1 MSYAGSENLSR
12 STIFK
17 VLMYFITCVA
27 FIFMLFINQV
37 VVSSETF
44 YHQQLKRDLVNEANL
59 FSMIVNKGDSGA
71 LYRTIAQR
79 KLSNATFSYAIQP
92 TKRINKELLIYPTA
106 SFIFGHGSKTSQLSQ
121 VVPLPL
127 GMELVI
133 KINPQFMQSY
143 RQTVIPMLLSGI
155 AVPVILMLAGA
166 SLFAVV
172 ILKKLARVNQAMN
185 RVILG
190 EKGVKLPVSAN
201 DDEFDVLAMH
211 LNFMIEQVEKKET
224 SLKVLSV
231 GMAHDLRTPIARMK
245 LRLERLLTQNTA
257 PHTKELEACHDDL
270 EVLLSMFN
278 GMLEIANLNSG
289 KQHIDKEWV
298 DLSQVC
304 RDVVE
309 FLLPISDEKQQRL
322 SFREDQPYRLQGEP
336 SLLFRAVYNLVE
348 NSIKYT
354 PEQGVIDVIVD
365 HFGVVVID
373 NGMGVSDE
381 DKQRIRE
388 PMFRADRS
396 RTHQGFGL
404 GLSLVEAVVIRH
416 NGELVFSDNNPGLRS
431 RLYLPLASELVAKIG
446 EV

>member
-27 FIFMLFINQV
+27 IIFILFINQV

-59 FSMIVNKGDSGA
+59 FIMMVSKGNSPA
-71 LYRTIAQR
+71 LYKTIAER
-79 KLSNATFSYAIQP
+79 KKNNTTFSYVIRSAKHVVDDIG
-92 TKRINKELLIYPTA
+92 LYPTA
-106 SFIFGHGSKTSQLSQ
+106 SFLFGPSKTTQLSQ
-121 VVPLPL
+121 VVALPL

-133 KINPQFMQSY
+133 KINPQFMQAY

-166 SLFAVV
+166 SLFAIV
-172 ILKKLARVNQAMN
+172 ILKKLARVNHGMN

-190 EKGVKLPVSAN
+190 EKGVKLPVSEN
-201 DDEFDVLAMH
+201 DDEFDVLAIH
-211 LNFMIEQVEKKET
+211 LNFLIEQVEKKET
-224 SLKVLSV
+224 SLKALSV

-245 LRLERLLTQNTA
+245 LRLERLLTQQTA
-257 PHTKELEACHDDL
+257 PHTQELEACHDDL
-270 EVLLSMFN
+270 EVLLGMFN

-309 FLLPISDEKQQRL
+309 FLSPISDEKYQQL
-322 SFREDQPYRLQGEP
+322 TFREDEQYRLQGEP

-348 NSIKYT
+348 NAIKYT
-354 PEQGVIDVIVD
+354 PEHGVINVVVD
-365 HFGVVVID
+365 HFGIVVTD

-381 DKQRIRE
+381 DKERIRE

-404 GLSLVEAVVIRH
+404 GLSLVEAVVVRH

-431 RLYLPLASELVAKIG
+431 RLYLPLASEGDSNSG
-446 EV
+446 E

>member
-1 MSYAGSENLSR
+1 
-12 STIFK
+12 
-17 VLMYFITCVA
+17 MYPA
-27 FIFMLFINQV
+27 
-37 VVSSETF
+37 
-44 YHQQLKRDLVNEANL
+44 
-59 FSMIVNKGDSGA
+59 
-71 LYRTIAQR
+71 
-79 KLSNATFSYAIQP
+79 
-92 TKRINKELLIYPTA
+92 A
-106 SFIFGHGSKTSQLSQ
+106 SFIFGRGKTSQLSQ
-121 VVPLPL
+121 VVTLPL

-133 KINPQFMQSY
+133 RINPEFMRSY

-166 SLFAVV
+166 SLFAIV
-172 ILKKLARVNQAMN
+172 ILKKLARVNHGMN

-190 EKGVKLPVSAN
+190 EKGVKLPVSTN
-201 DDEFDVLAMH
+201 DDEFDVLTIH
-211 LNFMIEQVEKKET
+211 LNFLIEQVEKKET
-224 SLKVLSV
+224 SLKALSV

-245 LRLERLLTQNTA
+245 LRLERLLTQETS
-257 PHTKELEACHDDL
+257 PHTQELEACHDDL
-270 EVLLSMFN
+270 EVLLGMFN

-289 KQHIDKEWV
+289 KQQIDKEWV

-309 FLLPISDEKQQRL
+309 FLLPISEEKQQQL
-322 SFREDQPYRLQGEP
+322 TFREDQPYRLQGEP

-348 NSIKYT
+348 NAIKYT
-354 PEQGVIDVIVD
+354 PEQGVIKVIVD
-365 HFGVVVID
+365 HFGIVVTD

-381 DKQRIRE
+381 DKELIRE

-431 RLYLPLASELVAKIG
+431 RLYLPLASELVSKSS
-446 EV
+446 E

>member
-27 FIFMLFINQV
+27 FIFILFINQV

-59 FSMIVNKGDSGA
+59 FSMIVNKGDSA
-71 LYRTIAQR
+71 ELYRTIAQR
-79 KLSNATFSYAIQP
+79 KQSNTTFSYIVQP
-92 TKRINKELLIYPTA
+92 GKRINKELLLYPTA
-106 SFIFGHGSKTSQLSQ
+106 SLMFGPSKTAQLSQ
-121 VVPLPL
+121 VVTLPL

-143 RQTVIPMLLSGI
+143 RETVIPMLLSGI
-155 AVPVILMLAGA
+155 AIPVIIMLAGA

-172 ILKKLARVNQAMN
+172 ILKKLARVNQGMN

-190 EKGVKLPVSAN
+190 EKGVKLPVSTN

-211 LNFMIEQVEKKET
+211 LNFLIEQVEKKET
-224 SLKVLSV
+224 SLKALSV

-257 PHTKELEACHDDL
+257 PYTKELEACHDDL

-309 FLLPISDEKQQRL
+309 FLLPISDEKQQQL

-373 NGMGVSDE
+373 NGMGVSNE
-381 DKQRIRE
+381 DKKRIRE

-416 NGELVFSDNNPGLRS
+416 NGELVFSDNHPGLRS
-431 RLYLPLASELVAKIG
+431 RLYLPLASEVSSKDQ
-446 EV
+446 

>member
-1 MSYAGSENLSR
+1 MSYAGPENLSR

-27 FIFMLFINQV
+27 FIFILFINQV

-59 FSMIVNKGDSGA
+59 FTMMLNKGNSVE
-71 LYRTIAQR
+71 LYKTITQR
-79 KLSNATFSYAIQP
+79 SKNNTTFSYIVQP
-92 TKRINKELLIYPTA
+92 AKPVVDEIATYPAA
-106 SFIFGHGSKTSQLSQ
+106 SFIFSRGKTTQLSQ
-121 VVPLPL
+121 VVKLPR
-127 GMELVI
+127 GMELEI
-133 KINPQFMQSY
+133 KINPQFMQAY

-155 AVPVILMLAGA
+155 AVPVIIMLAGA
-166 SLFAVV
+166 SLFAIV
-172 ILKKLARVNQAMN
+172 ILKKLARVNQGMN

-190 EKGVKLPVSAN
+190 EKGVKLPVSSN
-201 DDEFDVLAMH
+201 DDEFDVLTIH
-211 LNFMIEQVEKKET
+211 LNFLIEQVEKKET
-224 SLKVLSV
+224 SLKALSV

-245 LRLERLLTQNTA
+245 LRLERLLTQPTE
-257 PHTKELEACHDDL
+257 PYTDELEACHDDL

-289 KQHIDKEWV
+289 KQQIDKEWV

-309 FLLPISDEKQQRL
+309 FLLPISDEKKQQL
-322 SFREDQPYRLQGEP
+322 TFREDQPYRLQGEP

-348 NSIKYT
+348 NAIKYT
-354 PEQGVIDVIVD
+354 PEHGVINVIVD
-365 HFGVVVID
+365 HFGIVVTD

-381 DKQRIRE
+381 DKEKIRE

-431 RLYLPLASELVAKIG
+431 RLYLPLASELVSTLSD
-446 EV
+446 

>member
-1 MSYAGSENLSR
+1 MSYAGSEHVSR

-17 VLMYFITCVA
+17 ILMYFITCVA
-27 FIFMLFINQV
+27 FIFILFINQV

-59 FSMIVNKGDSGA
+59 FTMMVNKGNSPA
-71 LYRTIAQR
+71 LYKTIAQR
-79 KLSNATFSYAIQP
+79 EKNNTTFIYKLQQVKPFLDAPPLYPVARLISGH
-92 TKRINKELLIYPTA
+92 NKT
-106 SFIFGHGSKTSQLSQ
+106 TQLEQ
-121 VVPLPL
+121 IVTLPL

-133 KINPQFMQSY
+133 GINPEFMRSY
-143 RQTVIPMLLSGI
+143 RQTMIPMLLSGI
-155 AVPVILMLAGA
+155 AIPVIIMLAGA

-172 ILKKLARVNQAMN
+172 ILKKLARVNHGMN

-190 EKGVKLPVSAN
+190 EKGVKLPVSTN
-201 DDEFDVLAMH
+201 DDEFDVLTIH
-211 LNFMIEQVEKKET
+211 LNFLIEQVEKKET
-224 SLKVLSV
+224 SLKALSV

-245 LRLERLLTQNTA
+245 LRLERLLTQETS
-257 PHTKELEACHDDL
+257 PHTQELEACHDDL
-270 EVLLSMFN
+270 EVLLGMFN

-309 FLLPISDEKQQRL
+309 FLLPISDEKQQQL
-322 SFREDQPYRLQGEP
+322 TFREDQPYRLQGEP

-348 NSIKYT
+348 NAIKYT
-354 PEQGVIDVIVD
+354 PEKGVIAVVVD
-365 HFGVVVID
+365 HFGIVVTD

-381 DKQRIRE
+381 DKKRIRE

-416 NGELVFSDNNPGLRS
+416 HGELVFSDNKPGLRS
-431 RLYLPLASELVAKIG
+431 RLYLPLASELVSKVN
-446 EV
+446 E

>member
-1 MSYAGSENLSR
+1 MSYAGSESLSR
-12 STIFK
+12 STVFK

-27 FIFMLFINQV
+27 FIFILFINQV

-59 FSMIVNKGDSGA
+59 FSMIVNKGDSSV
-71 LYRTIAQR
+71 LYKTIAQR
-79 KLSNATFSYAIQP
+79 KKSDMTFSYVVQP
-92 TKRINKELLIYPTA
+92 IKHSGNELTLYPTT
-106 SFIFGHGSKTSQLSQ
+106 SLIFGPSKTAQLSQ
-121 VVPLPL
+121 VVTLPL

-133 KINPQFMQSY
+133 KINPKFMQSY

-155 AVPVILMLAGA
+155 AIPVIIMLAGA

-172 ILKKLARVNQAMN
+172 ILKKLARVNQGMN

-211 LNFMIEQVEKKET
+211 LNFLIEQVEKKET
-224 SLKVLSV
+224 SLKALSV

-245 LRLERLLTQNTA
+245 LRLERLLTQETS
-257 PHTKELEACHDDL
+257 PHTQELEACHDDL
-270 EVLLSMFN
+270 EVLLGMFN

-289 KQHIDKEWV
+289 KQYIDKQGV

-309 FLLPISDEKQQRL
+309 FLLPISNEKQQQL
-322 SFREDQPYRLQGEP
+322 TFREDQPYRLQGEP
-336 SLLFRAVYNLVE
+336 SLLFRAIYNLVE
-348 NSIKYT
+348 NAIKYT
-354 PEQGVIDVIVD
+354 PEKGVIDVIVD
-365 HFGVVVID
+365 HFGIVVID

-404 GLSLVEAVVIRH
+404 GLSLVEAIVIRH
-416 NGELVFSDNNPGLRS
+416 NGQLVFSDNNPGLRS
-431 RLYLPLASELVAKIG
+431 RLYLPLASELATKNDKV
-446 EV
+446 

>member
-1 MSYAGSENLSR
+1 MSYAGPENLSR

-27 FIFMLFINQV
+27 FIFILFINQV

-59 FSMIVNKGDSGA
+59 FTMMLNKGNSA
-71 LYRTIAQR
+71 ELYKTITQR
-79 KLSNATFSYAIQP
+79 RKNDTTFSYLVKP
-92 TKRINKELLIYPTA
+92 TKPVIDEVATYPATA
-106 SFIFGHGSKTSQLSQ
+106 FIFSRGKTIQLSQ
-121 VVPLPL
+121 VVKLPR

-133 KINPQFMQSY
+133 KINPQFMQAY

-155 AVPVILMLAGA
+155 AVPVIIMLAGA
-166 SLFAVV
+166 SLFAIV
-172 ILKKLARVNQAMN
+172 ILKKLARVNQGMN

-190 EKGVKLPVSAN
+190 EKGVKLPVSSN
-201 DDEFDVLAMH
+201 DDEFDVLTIH
-211 LNFMIEQVEKKET
+211 LNFLIEQVEKKEE
-224 SLKVLSV
+224 SLKALSV

-245 LRLERLLTQNTA
+245 LRLERLLTQPTA
-257 PHTKELEACHDDL
+257 PYTDELEACHDDL

-309 FLLPISDEKQQRL
+309 FLSPISDEKQQQL
-322 SFREDQPYRLQGEP
+322 IFREDQPYRLQGEP

-348 NSIKYT
+348 NAIKYT
-354 PEQGVIDVIVD
+354 PDHGIINVIVD
-365 HFGVVVID
+365 HFGIVVTD

-381 DKQRIRE
+381 DKGRIRE

-404 GLSLVEAVVIRH
+404 GLSLVEAVVTRH

-431 RLYLPLASELVAKIG
+431 RLYLPLASELVSTVG
-446 EV
+446 D